1 MSERVLLAMS
11 GGVDSSVAAHIL
23 KRQGYDVIGATIKT
37 WSSEECR
44 DERVKGCCSVQDV
57 GDARAVAGKLRIPY
71 YVLDLSSDFKEKV
84 IDSFVAT
91 YLDGKTPN
99 PCIRCNNDI
108 KFGIFLRKAEELN
121 ADFVATGHYARRA
134 WDAAEG
140 CWYIREGKD
149 RSKDQSY
156 VLFGLTQEQLAK
168 TLLPVGDYDKSDI
181 RKMAAELGLRI
192 HDKPDSQEICFVS
205 KHYGDVIEAQGIPLP
220 GRGEIVDRAGN
231 VLGEHE
237 GYHRYTI
244 GQRKRIR
251 VTDETPYYV
260 LGIDKDKNLVFVGK
274 KEELKSFRMTIEDVN
289 WMRHPHS
296 PDYQV
301 KIRSRHQKS
310 PARLITYS
318 KDEALIEFYEGESAV
333 SPGQAAV
340 LYDGDAVVG
349 GGWIEK
355 TY

>member
-1 MSERVLLAMS
+1 MLTEPTT
-11 GGVDSSVAAHIL
+11 H
-23 KRQGYDVIGATIKT
+23 
-37 WSSEECR
+37 
-44 DERVKGCCSVQDV
+44 VQV
-57 GDARAVAGKLRIPY
+57 G
-71 YVLDLSSDFKEKV
+71 
-84 IDSFVAT
+84 
-91 YLDGKTPN
+91 
-99 PCIRCNNDI
+99 
-108 KFGIFLRKAEELN
+108 
-121 ADFVATGHYARRA
+121 
-134 WDAAEG
+134 
-140 CWYIREGKD
+140 
-149 RSKDQSY
+149 Q
-156 VLFGLTQEQLAK
+156 VLFLELPDQGLQSNQLF
-168 TLLPVGDYDKSDI
+168 V
-181 RKMAAELGLRI
+181 LRA
-192 HDKPDSQEICFVS
+192 PTFF
-205 KHYGDVIEAQGIPLP
+205 
-220 GRGEIVDRAGN
+220 DRAGN

-296 PDYQV
+296 QDYQV